1 MVARTSDRT
10 GPDED
15 FGCAALEHLDAL
27 YSFAMVL
34 VRDPDTA
41 RDLVQETYLR
51 AVRARHAFT
60 PGTNLKGW
68 LFVILRNAW
77 ITERRHRRAAPD
89 RFALDEME
97 AGGDAFAAGDEEAP
111 DALLLRKIVREAVAG
126 AIDGLADEHREI
138 VLLRDVEGFSY
149 REISTILECPIGTVM
164 SRLSRAR
171 ACLRRSLGGALG
183 PQAAGSG
190 REW

>member
-1 MVARTSDRT
+1 VVARTSDRT

-15 FGCAALEHLDAL
+15 FGRAALEHLDAL

-34 VRDPDTA
+34 ARNADTA
-41 RDLVQETYLR
+41 RDLVQETYLH
-51 AVRARHAFT
+51 AVRARHSFT

-77 ITERRHRRAAPD
+77 ITECRRHRAAPD
-89 RFALDEME
+89 RFALDELE
-97 AGGDAFAAGDEEAP
+97 GAGGADAP
-111 DALLLRKIVREAVAG
+111 DALLLRKVVREAVAG

-138 VLLRDVEGFSY
+138 VVLRDVEGFSY
-149 REISTILECPIGTVM
+149 REISAILGCPIGTVM

-171 ACLRRSLGGALG
+171 ACLRRSLGGAFS
-183 PQAAGSG
+183 PWATSSE
-190 REW
+190 RER